1 MTTTNIGPCGCC
13 GQAAPCPCSDTNCLF
28 VWEFVADP
36 INANMW
42 VAIDL
47 CGGGDGS
54 TQPCCFCEEPNR
66 DGDYLGEQVTVAC
79 SPLNSGD
86 KCTCCFCNFIWDG
99 FLEEWQLNQ
108 TCKKITVIDDVTYEY
123 DCPGQCLCS
132 PPVGSGSFH
141 GEISGPIF
149 CGC

>member
-1 MTTTNIGPCGCC
+1 MTTTNIGPCECC
-13 GQAAPCPCSDTNCLF
+13 GGAGCPCSETNCLF

-42 VAIDL
+42 VTIDL

-54 TQPCCFCEEPNR
+54 TQPCCTCEEPQTP
-66 DGDYLGEQVTVAC
+66 GDYLGEMRQVPC
-79 SPLNSGD
+79 GPLNSGD
-86 KCTCCFCNFIWDG
+86 KCTCCFCNFVWDE
-99 FLEEWQLNQ
+99 FLGEWLPNQ
-108 TCKKITVIDDVTYEY
+108 TCKRITTIDDVTYEY
-123 DCPGQCLCS
+123 NCPGECFCS